1 MTSSSSLTFA
11 DPQFAPARGL
21 SNGHLM
27 TIAAWAR
34 RRRLPRLPRP
44 QTRFIAVDADSQ
56 VRADCFWQSSRPGAP
71 TLLGLHGLEG
81 SSEAHYMRGL
91 ADKAWARG
99 WNVVL
104 LNQRNCGGTEHLS
117 PGLYHSGLTADPIA
131 VLRTLHAEM
140 RLTRIAIAGYSL
152 GGNLTLKL
160 AGEAGATPDL
170 PIVAVAAV
178 SPTIDLAL
186 CVDAI
191 EQPANVLY
199 QWNFV
204 RGLKARMRRK
214 AALWPGRFD
223 LAPLDR
229 IRTIRQFDDAYTA
242 PSHGFGTAANYYE
255 LASALRVVDRIQV
268 PALIVAAADD
278 PFVPASQFTGDAV
291 RSNPMLTVSIQSHG
305 GHCGFIARST
315 EAYDGYWAEARV
327 VDFLTATL
335 SES

>member
-1 MTSSSSLTFA
+1 MTFA
-11 DPQFAPARGL
+11 DPQFAPALGL

-44 QTRFIAVDADSQ
+44 QARFIAVDSDSQ
-56 VRADCFWQSSRPGAP
+56 VRTDCFWQPSRPTAP

-91 ADKAWARG
+91 ADKAWTRG

-131 VLRTLHAEM
+131 VLRALHAELP
-140 RLTRIAIAGYSL
+140 LTRIAIAGYSL

-160 AGEAGATPDL
+160 AGEATTTPDL

-223 LAPLDR
+223 LAPLDS
-229 IRTIRQFDDAYTA
+229 IRTIREFDDAYTA
-242 PSHGFGTAANYYE
+242 PSHGFGTAANYYQ

-268 PALIVAAADD
+268 PALIVAAEDD
-278 PFVPASQFTGDAV
+278 PFVPASQFTCDAV
-291 RSNPMLTVSIQSHG
+291 RSNPMLTVSLQSHG
-305 GHCGFIARST
+305 GHCGFVASST